1 VVQGSIRWSP
11 DGNKIAFVS
20 SRGDHNFIGVCDIVT
35 QQIKYIDPGVD
46 GDIDPTW
53 SPDGKSIAFIR
64 VPFTKDALIFG
75 PERASLP
82 WSIRVVDLTTGQAK
96 EIWKAQKGVGSNFF
110 AGGLRGGQSPILDF

>member
-1 VVQGSIRWSP
+1 
-11 DGNKIAFVS
+11 VS

-64 VPFTKDALIFG
+64 VPFTKDALI
-75 PERASLP
+75 L
-82 WSIRVVDLTTGQAK
+82 VQK
-96 EIWKAQKGVGSNFF
+96 EQVFL
-110 AGGLRGGQSPILDF
+110 GLFELWI